1 VDLKL
6 NREEIISSEVIFSE
20 TQEQA
25 VELDYVLPDYYPE
38 IFKIIKCIAKPQII
52 SYSISGSKLT
62 YEMSVCI
69 KVLYCSDS
77 SKCTQVIDQKL
88 SYTKTAELGK
98 TPENPK
104 VTIEAKTDYINCR
117 AVNQRRIDVRGAV
130 SIKIKVC
137 DLVKQTAVCDA
148 FGGNIELKKTPITYP
163 VNRLYT
169 TKRVSVSDNCELG
182 AKPPIINILR
192 ADAVTSEPD
201 KKVIANKLVAKGD
214 ANVNMLY
221 TCQKDGVDSVD
232 NVQFSMPYS
241 QIIDLDGI
249 DDRYDVNV
257 DADVLSADVSP
268 TTDAEGNANSAEVT
282 LALLLTVTAFRVAT
296 VDVVTDEYSTAFETV
311 DQKND
316 IKVELLPQT
325 INAGAVIKSVLEYT
339 ENELE
344 NVYDV
349 WTTLSNVNYKID
361 FDNSRISVIGDLVF
375 TALAKNAEGITAVI
389 EKAEPFEAYV
399 PVENLTEYAT
409 ADIKVTPVS
418 CSYNLA
424 SGNTIDAKAE
434 IRITG
439 TVNNAE
445 IVPVVTDISVD
456 EEKPRDKGGDYALK
470 LYFTDPG
477 EDLWEIAKRY
487 GTSVD
492 AIIDENELDAD
503 GAPSG
508 MLLIPIL

>member
-1 VDLKL
+1 
-6 NREEIISSEVIFSE
+6 
-20 TQEQA
+20 
-25 VELDYVLPDYYPE
+25 
-38 IFKIIKCIAKPQII
+38 
-52 SYSISGSKLT
+52 
-62 YEMSVCI
+62 
-69 KVLYCSDS
+69 
-77 SKCTQVIDQKL
+77 VIDQKL
-88 SYTKTAELGK
+88 SYTKSAELGK
-98 TPENPK
+98 VPENPK

-148 FGGNIELKKTPITYP
+148 FGSNIQLKKTPITYP

-169 TKRVSVSDNCELG
+169 TKRISVSDNCELG
-182 AKPPIINILR
+182 AKPPFGNILR
-192 ADAVTSEPD
+192 ADAVASEPD

-232 NVQFSMPYS
+232 NVQFTMPYS

-249 DDRYDVNV
+249 DDRYDVSV
-257 DADVLSADVSP
+257 DAEVLSTDISP
-268 TTDAEGNANSAEVT
+268 TTDSEGNANSAEVS
-282 LALLLTVTAFRVAT
+282 LALILNVNAYRIAT
-296 VDVVTDEYSTAFETV
+296 VDVVTDEYSTAYQTA

-325 INAGAVIKSVLEYT
+325 INSTALIKSTLEYSE
-339 ENELE
+339 ENLE

-349 WTTLSNVNYKID
+349 WTNLSNNNVKID
-361 FDNSRISVIGDLVF
+361 FENSRITVSGDLIF
-375 TALAKNAEGITAVI
+375 TALAKNSEGITVVI
-389 EKAEPFEAYV
+389 EKDEPFEAYV
-399 PVENLTEYAT
+399 PVESLTEYAT
-409 ADIKVTPVS
+409 ADIKVLPIS

-439 TVNNAE
+439 TLNNAE
-445 IVPVVTDISVD
+445 IVPVVTDITVD
-456 EEKPRDKGGDYALK
+456 EENPRDKGGDYALK
-470 LYFTDPG
+470 LYFSDEG

-492 AIIDENELDAD
+492 AIIGENDLDQNNI
-503 GAPSG
+503 PSG